1 MNQCEVWLVDL
12 NPTRGAE
19 IQKIRP
25 CIIVND
31 DGVGKLP
38 LRVVIPITDWKNH
51 FAPISWL
58 IKLDP
63 LPTNGLQK
71 MSTADCFQTRS
82 VSHDRFI
89 RKIGTITKTD
99 FERIQKGL
107 AVLFSFTS

>member
-71 MSTADCFQTRS
+71 MSIADCFQIRPCLMTDLFAKLLQSLRLILS
-82 VSHDRFI
+82 VS
-89 RKIGTITKTD
+89 RKG
-99 FERIQKGL
+99 
-107 AVLFSFTS
+107 

>member
-1 MNQCEVWLVDL
+1 MNQCDIWLVDL

-31 DGVGKLP
+31 NGVGKLP

-51 FAPISWL
+51 FVPISWL

-71 MSTADCFQTRS
+71 TSTADCFQIRS
-82 VSHDRFI
+82 VSYDRFI
-89 RKIGTITKTD
+89 RKIGTISKAD

-107 AVLFSFTS
+107 AALFSFTL